1 MKIVVF
7 VMNPDKNFERREAL
21 SELLEKVPFKF
32 EFMSINDDIELT
44 PDSIAQNHD
53 SKRTI
58 NALGRDLSRGEL
70 ASTFNHLLCFKR
82 FLKSENDIAIIL
94 EDDADFVVDEFIRVI
109 ELLKKIF
116 DEKKSEVYLLTPI
129 ISYLNHNAKDLNE
142 DYKIVEVV
150 QSLDSAGYIVN
161 RETAAKLLSANS
173 KAWFIMDDWVRYKRY
188 ANVNISAIVPS
199 IIIQNE
205 GTFGSNLM
213 EDRMNAIKRRTL
225 KYVLSRLGF
234 KIIADLKKYLWLIP
248 FKGYVRNKNV

>member
-1 MKIVVF
+1 MKIVIF
-7 VMNPDKNFERREAL
+7 IMNPDKNFERRIAL
-21 SELLEKVPFKF
+21 SELLEKMPFKF

-44 PDSIAQNHD
+44 PESIAKNHD

-70 ASTFNHLLCFKR
+70 ASTLNHLLCFKR
-82 FLKSENDIAIIL
+82 FVNSENDIAIIL
-94 EDDADFVVDEFIRVI
+94 EDDADFVVDEFIGVI

-116 DEKKSEVYLLTPI
+116 DEKKSEVYLLTPV
-129 ISYLNHNAKDLNE
+129 ISYLNNNSKDLNE

-161 RETAAKLLSANS
+161 RETAEKLLIANS
-173 KAWFIMDDWVRYKRY
+173 KAWFITDDWVRYKRY

-199 IIIQNE
+199 IIVQNV
-205 GTFGSNLM
+205 GKFGSNLM
-213 EDRMNAIKRRTL
+213 EDRMNTIKRRTS

-234 KIIADLKKYLWLIP
+234 KIIADLKKYLWLMP